1 MQTSQIVA
9 HGYDRIAERY
19 VEWSIRLGTEQRDRY
34 LAVVLQRLPIGAA
47 VLELGCGTGV
57 LTTNRL
63 ATRFAITG
71 VDISE
76 RSITQARRN
85 VPEATFVH
93 ANMTDL
99 DFPPDTFDG
108 VLAFYSITHMPR
120 EEHGPLLRK
129 IGRWLRP
136 GGLLVATMG
145 AASLPGDVEE
155 DWLGVPMYF
164 SHHDA
169 ETNKRLVQDAGMRLL
184 SAHEETSDED
194 GGPVTFLWVVAEK
207 PTAAP
212 S

>member
-1 MQTSQIVA
+1 MQASQIVA

-34 LAVVLQRLPIGAA
+34 LAVALQRLPIGAD

-155 DWLGVPMYF
+155 NWLGVPMYF

>member
-1 MQTSQIVA
+1 
-9 HGYDRIAERY
+9 
-19 VEWSIRLGTEQRDRY
+19 
-34 LAVVLQRLPIGAA
+34 
-47 VLELGCGTGV
+47 
-57 LTTNRL
+57 
-63 ATRFAITG
+63 
-71 VDISE
+71 E

-108 VLAFYSITHMPR
+108 VLAFYSITHVPR

-145 AASLPGDVEE
+145 AASLPGDIEE

-184 SAHEETSDED
+184 SAREETSDED
-194 GGPVTFLWVVAEK
+194 DGPVTFLWVVAEK

>member
-1 MQTSQIVA
+1 MQASQIVA

-34 LAVVLQRLPIGAA
+34 LAVALQRLPIGAD

-108 VLAFYSITHMPR
+108 VLAFYSITHVPR

-194 GGPVTFLWVVAEK
+194 GGPVTFLWVVVEK

>member
-34 LAVVLQRLPIGAA
+34 LAVALQRLPIGAD

>member
-1 MQTSQIVA
+1 
-9 HGYDRIAERY
+9 
-19 VEWSIRLGTEQRDRY
+19 
-34 LAVVLQRLPIGAA
+34 
-47 VLELGCGTGV
+47 
-57 LTTNRL
+57 
-63 ATRFAITG
+63 
-71 VDISE
+71 
-76 RSITQARRN
+76 
-85 VPEATFVH
+85 
-93 ANMTDL
+93 
-99 DFPPDTFDG
+99 
-108 VLAFYSITHMPR
+108 
-120 EEHGPLLRK
+120 K

-194 GGPVTFLWVVAEK
+194 GGPVTFLWVVVEK